1 MEGLLNYDGLIY
13 KIISKYSNRFDKDDL
28 YQVGMIGLI
37 DAYKHYNSTY
47 GTKFSTF
54 AYYYIVGEVNKYIR
68 ENSVIKVSKGLI
80 ELKQKILKCRDSM
93 TQKLGRIP
101 TNLEIALY
109 LDEDEELINNAL
121 IATDEVISIDEQ
133 INLLKS
139 YDDTSAELLDLKS
152 EISKLST
159 DEQRLIYARYYD
171 ELTQSET
178 SNILGMSQV
187 QVSRNETKILK
198 KLRENL

>member
-13 KIISKYSNRFDKDDL
+13 KIISKYPKRFDRDDL
-28 YQVGMIGLI
+28 YQVGMLGLI

-68 ENSVIKVSKGLI
+68 ENSCVKVSKGLI

-93 TQKLGRIP
+93 TQKLGRSP

-109 LDEDEELINNAL
+109 LDEEEDVINNAL
-121 IATDEVISIDEQ
+121 IATDEVASIDEQ
-133 INLLKS
+133 VNLLKS
-139 YDDTSAELLDLKS
+139 YDDTSPDVLDLKS
-152 EISKLST
+152 EISKLT
-159 DEQRLIYARYYD
+159 DSEKKIIYARYYN

-178 SNILGMSQV
+178 SSILGMSQV
-187 QVSRNETKILK
+187 QVSRSEAKILK

>member
-37 DAYKHYNSTY
+37 DAYKHYNSSY

-68 ENSVIKVSKGLI
+68 ENNGIKISKGLI

-121 IATDEVISIDEQ
+121 IATDEVTSIDEQ
-133 INLLKS
+133 VNLLKS
-139 YDDTSAELLDLKS
+139 YDDTSPEVLDLKS
-152 EISKLST
+152 EIGKLSIN
-159 DEQRLIYARYYD
+159 EQKLIYARYYE

-178 SNILGMSQV
+178 SDILGMSQV
-187 QVSRNETKILK
+187 QVSRNEAKVLK
-198 KLRENL
+198 KLRESL